1 MHPFH
6 RTLRALCAL
15 ALAAAAGAAAAGAA
29 HAAQAY
35 PTKPVRLIVPYAAG
49 GGTDTAA
56 RMIARKLA
64 PLLGQPVVVENKP
77 GGATQIGTAYVAS
90 AAPDGYTLLMGTAN
104 LATNSVLYS
113 KLPYDVLKD
122 LTPVVWA
129 TDVPVYLLVPA
140 DSAVHNLEALRQAA
154 VRQQGLTYATAGT
167 GSIPHLAG
175 EQFAHQT
182 GIALRHIP
190 YKGSSEAATAL
201 VGGQVQMSFDN
212 LPPVHAQVKAGRL
225 RPIAIA
231 AQARNPDLPDVPTLA
246 ELGVPLA
253 ASSWWGVMAPA
264 GTPKDVIALLNR
276 QVNAVLADPEVR
288 SYFTGLG
295 MQPTGGSA
303 QAFGQHIASETDRW
317 RAVVRQAGVKI
328 EE

>member
-1 MHPFH
+1 MPTLA
-6 RTLRALCAL
+6 RKLRAACAA
-15 ALAAAAGAAAAGAA
+15 ALLTIALPAAAA
-29 HAAQAY
+29 Y
-35 PTKPVRLIVPYAAG
+35 PDKPVRLIVPYAAG

-64 PLLGQPVVVENKP
+64 PLLGQAVVVENKP
-77 GGATQIGTAYVAS
+77 GAATQIGTAHVAS

-104 LATNSVLYS
+104 LATNSVLYA
-113 KLPYDVLKD
+113 KLPYDVGED
-122 LTPVVWA
+122 LAPVAWA
-129 TDVPVYLLVPA
+129 TDVPVYLLVPTA
-140 DSAVHNLEALRQAA
+140 SPVHDLEGLKRAA
-154 VRQQGLTYATAGT
+154 ARQQGLAFATAGT

-175 EQFAHQT
+175 EQFSHQT

-201 VGGQVQMSFDN
+201 VGGQVALSFDN
-212 LPPVHAQVKAGRL
+212 LAPVHAQVQAGRL

-246 ELGVPLA
+246 ELGVPLS

-264 GTPKDVIALLNR
+264 GTPKNVIALLNR
-276 QVNAVLADPEVR
+276 HINTVLADPEVR
-288 SYFTGLG
+288 RYFVGLG
-295 MQPTGGSA
+295 MRATGGTPDD
-303 QAFGQHIASETDRW
+303 FGRHIDEETRRW
-317 RAVVRQAGVKI
+317 GEVVKQAGVKI

>member
-1 MHPFH
+1 MQALT
-6 RTLRALCAL
+6 RTLRALCAV
-15 ALAAAAGAAAAGAA
+15 ALLGAAGAAQA
-29 HAAQAY
+29 AY
-35 PTKPVRLIVPYAAG
+35 PDKPVRLIVPYAAG

-77 GGATQIGTAYVAS
+77 GGATQIGTAFVAS

-104 LATNSVLYS
+104 LATNSVLYA
-113 KLPYDVLKD
+113 KLPYDVKKN

-129 TDVPVYLLVPA
+129 TDVPVYLLLPA
-140 DSAVHNLEALRQAA
+140 ASPIRSLEDLRRAA
-154 VRQQGLTYATAGT
+154 AQQQGLTFATAGT

-212 LPPVHAQVKAGRL
+212 LPPVYAQVKAGRL
-225 RPIAIA
+225 RAVAIA
-231 AQARNPDLPDVPTLA
+231 SQTRNPELPDVPTLA
-246 ELGVPLA
+246 ELGVPLS

-264 GTPKDVIALLNR
+264 GTPKDVVALLNR
-276 QVNAVLADPEVR
+276 QINAVLADPEVR
-288 SYFTGLG
+288 SYFSGLG
-295 MQPTGGSA
+295 MQATGGTA
-303 QAFGQHIASETDRW
+303 EAFGRHIADETDRW
-317 RAVVRQAGVKI
+317 RAVVKQAGVKI

>member
-1 MHPFH
+1 MQSCF
-6 RTLRALCAL
+6 RMLRALCAV
-15 ALAAAAGAAAAGAA
+15 ALLGAAST
-29 HAAQAY
+29 AQAAY
-35 PTKPVRLIVPYAAG
+35 PDKPVRLIVPYAAG

-104 LATNSVLYS
+104 LATNSVLYA
-113 KLPYDVLKD
+113 KLPYDVKKD

-129 TDVPVYLLVPA
+129 TDVPVYLLLPA
-140 DSAVHNLEALRQAA
+140 ASPVRSLDDLKRAA
-154 VRQQGLTYATAGT
+154 TQQQGLTYATAGT

-212 LPPVHAQVKAGRL
+212 LPPVYAQVKAGRL
-225 RPIAIA
+225 RAVAIA
-231 AQARNPDLPDVPTLA
+231 SQARNPELPDVPTLT
-246 ELGVPLA
+246 ELGVPLS

-264 GTPKDVIALLNR
+264 GTPQDVIALLNR
-276 QVNAVLADPEVR
+276 QINAVLADPEVR

-295 MQPTGGSA
+295 MQATGGTPE
-303 QAFGQHIASETDRW
+303 AFGRHIASETDRW
-317 RAVVRQAGVKI
+317 RAVVKQAGVKI

>member
-1 MHPFH
+1 MQALI
-6 RTLRALCAL
+6 RTLRALCAV
-15 ALAAAAGAAAAGAA
+15 ALLGAAGAAQAA
-29 HAAQAY
+29 AY
-35 PTKPVRLIVPYAAG
+35 PDKPVRLIVPYAAG

-77 GGATQIGTAYVAS
+77 GGATQIGTAFVAS

-104 LATNSVLYS
+104 LATNSVLYA
-113 KLPYDVLKD
+113 KLPYDVKKN
-122 LTPVVWA
+122 LTPVIWA
-129 TDVPVYLLVPA
+129 TDVPVYLLLPA
-140 DSAVHNLEALRQAA
+140 ASPIRSLEDLKRAA
-154 VRQQGLTYATAGT
+154 AQQQGLTFATAGT

-201 VGGQVQMSFDN
+201 VGGQVQMIFDN
-212 LPPVHAQVKAGRL
+212 LPPVYAQVKAGRL
-225 RPIAIA
+225 RAVAIA
-231 AQARNPDLPDVPTLA
+231 SQTRNPELPDVPTLA
-246 ELGVPLA
+246 ELGVPMS

-264 GTPKDVIALLNR
+264 GTPKDVVALLNR
-276 QVNAVLADPEVR
+276 QINAVLADPEVR
-288 SYFTGLG
+288 SYFSGLG
-295 MQPTGGSA
+295 MQATGGTA
-303 QAFGQHIASETDRW
+303 EAFGRHIADETDRW
-317 RAVVRQAGVKI
+317 RAVVKQAGVKI

>member
-1 MHPFH
+1 MHAIT
-6 RTLRALCAL
+6 RSLRALCAL
-15 ALAAAAGAAAAGAA
+15 ALAATAGAAAA
-29 HAAQAY
+29 AY
-35 PTKPVRLIVPYAAG
+35 PDKPVRLIVPYAAG

-64 PLLGQPVVVENKP
+64 PLLGQAVVVENKP
-77 GGATQIGTAYVAS
+77 GGATQIGTAYVAA

-104 LATNSVLYS
+104 LATNSVLYA
-113 KLPYDVLKD
+113 KLPYDVGRD

-129 TDVPVYLLVPA
+129 TDVPVYLLLPA
-140 DSAVHNLEALRQAA
+140 ASPWRSLDDLKRAA
-154 VRQQGLTYATAGT
+154 AQQQGLTYATAGT

-175 EQFAHQT
+175 EQFSHQT

-190 YKGSSEAATAL
+190 CKGSSEAATAL

-212 LPPVHAQVKAGRL
+212 LPPVYAQVKAGRL
-225 RPIAIA
+225 RPVAIA

-264 GTPKDVIALLNR
+264 GTPKDVIAQLNR
-276 QVNAVLADPEVR
+276 HINAVLADTEVR
-288 SYFTGLG
+288 SYFAGLG
-295 MQPTGGSA
+295 MAPTGGA
-303 QAFGQHIASETDRW
+303 PEAFGRHIADETARW
-317 RAVVRQAGVKI
+317 RAVVKQAGVKI

>member
-1 MHPFH
+1 MQALI
-6 RTLRALCAL
+6 RTLRALCAV
-15 ALAAAAGAAAAGAA
+15 ALLGAAGAAQAA
-29 HAAQAY
+29 AY
-35 PTKPVRLIVPYAAG
+35 PDKPVRLIVPYAAG

-64 PLLGQPVVVENKP
+64 PLLGRPVVVENKP
-77 GGATQIGTAYVAS
+77 GGATQIGTAFVAS

-104 LATNSVLYS
+104 LATNSVLYA
-113 KLPYDVLKD
+113 KLPYDVKKN
-122 LTPVVWA
+122 LTPVIWA
-129 TDVPVYLLVPA
+129 TDVPVYLLLPA
-140 DSAVHNLEALRQAA
+140 ASPIRSLEDLKRAA
-154 VRQQGLTYATAGT
+154 AQQQGLTFATAGT

-212 LPPVHAQVKAGRL
+212 LPPVYAQVKAGRL
-225 RPIAIA
+225 RAVAIA
-231 AQARNPDLPDVPTLA
+231 SQTRNPELPDVPTLA
-246 ELGVPLA
+246 ELGVPMS

-264 GTPKDVIALLNR
+264 GTPKEVIALLNR
-276 QVNAVLADPEVR
+276 QINAVLADPEVR
-288 SYFTGLG
+288 SYFSGLG
-295 MQPTGGSA
+295 MQATGGTA
-303 QAFGQHIASETDRW
+303 EAFGRHIADETDRW
-317 RAVVRQAGVKI
+317 RAVVKQAGVKI

>member
-1 MHPFH
+1 MQRYIRVLH
-6 RTLRALCAL
+6 ALFAATVL
-15 ALAAAAGAAAAGAA
+15 STAVSTQAAA
-29 HAAQAY
+29 Y
-35 PTKPVRLIVPYAAG
+35 PDKPVRLIVPYAAG

-64 PLLGQPVVVENKP
+64 PLLGQSVIVENKP
-77 GGATQIGTAYVAS
+77 GAATQIGTAYIAN
-90 AAPDGYTLLMGTAN
+90 AEPDGYTLLMGTAN
-104 LATNSVLYS
+104 LATNSVLYA
-113 KLPYDVLKD
+113 KLPYDVEKD

-140 DSAVHNLEALRQAA
+140 ASS
-154 VRQQGLTYATAGT
+154 VRDLQDLKRTASQQEGLTYATAGT

-175 EQFAHQT
+175 EQFVHQT

-212 LPPVHAQVKAGRL
+212 LPPVYAQVKAERL

-231 AQARNPDLPDVPTLA
+231 AQARNPDLPNVPTLT
-246 ELGVPLA
+246 ELGVPLS

-264 GTPKDVIALLNR
+264 DTPKDVIALLNR
-276 QVNAVLADPEVR
+276 QINNVLADAEVR

-295 MQPTGGSA
+295 MRPTGGSPE
-303 QAFGQHIASETDRW
+303 AFGQHIADETDRW
-317 RAVVRQAGVKI
+317 RAVVKQAGVKI
-328 EE
+328 EG

>member
-1 MHPFH
+1 MQALI
-6 RTLRALCAL
+6 RTLRALCAV
-15 ALAAAAGAAAAGAA
+15 ALLGAAGAAQA
-29 HAAQAY
+29 AY
-35 PTKPVRLIVPYAAG
+35 PDKPVRLIVPYAAG

-77 GGATQIGTAYVAS
+77 GGATQIGTAFVAS

-104 LATNSVLYS
+104 LATNSVLYA
-113 KLPYDVLKD
+113 KLPYDVKKN
-122 LTPVVWA
+122 LTPVIWA
-129 TDVPVYLLVPA
+129 TDVPVYLLLPA
-140 DSAVHNLEALRQAA
+140 ASPIRSLEDLKRAA
-154 VRQQGLTYATAGT
+154 AQQQGLTFATAGT

-212 LPPVHAQVKAGRL
+212 LPPVYAQVKAGRL
-225 RPIAIA
+225 RAVAIA
-231 AQARNPDLPDVPTLA
+231 SQTRNPELPDVPTLA
-246 ELGVPLA
+246 ELGVPLS

-264 GTPKDVIALLNR
+264 GTPKDVVALLNR
-276 QVNAVLADPEVR
+276 QINAVLADPEVR
-288 SYFTGLG
+288 SYFSGLG
-295 MQPTGGSA
+295 MQATGGTA
-303 QAFGQHIASETDRW
+303 EAFGRHIADETDRW
-317 RAVVRQAGVKI
+317 RAVVKQAGVKI

>member
-1 MHPFH
+1 MQSCF
-6 RTLRALCAL
+6 RMLRALCAV
-15 ALAAAAGAAAAGAA
+15 ALLGAAGTAQAAA
-29 HAAQAY
+29 Y
-35 PTKPVRLIVPYAAG
+35 PDKPVRLIVPYAAG

-104 LATNSVLYS
+104 LATNSVLYA
-113 KLPYDVLKD
+113 KLPYDVKKD

-129 TDVPVYLLVPA
+129 TDVPVYLLLPA
-140 DSAVHNLEALRQAA
+140 ASPLRSLDDLKRAA
-154 VRQQGLTYATAGT
+154 AQQQGLTFATAGT

-212 LPPVHAQVKAGRL
+212 LPPVYAQVKAGRL
-225 RPIAIA
+225 RAVAIA
-231 AQARNPDLPDVPTLA
+231 SQTRNPELPDVPTLA
-246 ELGVPLA
+246 ELGVPLS

-276 QVNAVLADPEVR
+276 QINAVLADPEVR

-295 MQPTGGSA
+295 MRATGGTPE
-303 QAFGQHIASETDRW
+303 AFGRHIADETDRW
-317 RAVVRQAGVKI
+317 RAVVKQAGVKI

>member
-1 MHPFH
+1 MQILI
-6 RTLRALCAL
+6 RTLRALCAV
-15 ALAAAAGAAAAGAA
+15 ALLGAAGAAQAA
-29 HAAQAY
+29 AY
-35 PTKPVRLIVPYAAG
+35 PDKPIRLIVPYAAG

-77 GGATQIGTAYVAS
+77 GGATQIGTALVAS

-104 LATNSVLYS
+104 LATNSVLYA
-113 KLPYDVLKD
+113 KLPYDVKKN

-129 TDVPVYLLVPA
+129 TDVPVYLLLPA
-140 DSAVHNLEALRQAA
+140 ASPIRNLEDLKRAA
-154 VRQQGLTYATAGT
+154 AQQQGLTFATAGT

-212 LPPVHAQVKAGRL
+212 LPPVYAQVKAGRL
-225 RPIAIA
+225 RAVAIA
-231 AQARNPDLPDVPTLA
+231 SQTRNPELPDVPTLA
-246 ELGVPLA
+246 ELGVPLS

-276 QVNAVLADPEVR
+276 QINAVLADPEVR
-288 SYFTGLG
+288 SYFNGLG
-295 MQPTGGSA
+295 MQATGGTA
-303 QAFGQHIASETDRW
+303 EAFGRHIADETDRW
-317 RAVVRQAGVKI
+317 RAVVKQADVKI

>member
-1 MHPFH
+1 MHCFI
-6 RTLRALCAL
+6 RTLLALCAV
-15 ALAAAAGAAAAGAA
+15 ALAGAAGAAAA
-29 HAAQAY
+29 AY
-35 PTKPVRLIVPYAAG
+35 PDKPVRLIVPYAAG

-90 AAPDGYTLLMGTAN
+90 ASPDGYTLLMGTAN
-104 LATNSVLYS
+104 LATNSVLYAR
-113 KLPYDVLKD
+113 LPYDVKRD
-122 LTPVVWA
+122 LAPVVWA
-129 TDVPVYLLVPA
+129 TDVPVYLLLPA
-140 DSAVHNLEALRQAA
+140 ASPWRSLEDLKRAA
-154 VRQQGLTYATAGT
+154 TQQQGLTFATAGT

-175 EQFAHQT
+175 EQFSHQT

-212 LPPVHAQVKAGRL
+212 LPPVYAQVKAGRL
-225 RPIAIA
+225 RAVAIA
-231 AQARNPDLPDVPTLA
+231 AQARNPELPDVPTLA
-246 ELGVPLA
+246 ELGVPLS

-264 GTPKDVIALLNR
+264 GTPQDVIAQLNR
-276 QVNAVLADPEVR
+276 QINAVLADAEVR
-288 SYFTGLG
+288 GYFAGLG
-295 MQPTGGSA
+295 VQPTGGTPED
-303 QAFGQHIASETDRW
+303 FGRHIADETGRW
-317 RAVVRQAGVKI
+317 RAVVKQAGVKI

>member
-1 MHPFH
+1 MHALI
-6 RTLRALCAL
+6 RTLRGALCAAIL
-15 ALAAAAGAAAAGAA
+15 LGTAGAAVA
-29 HAAQAY
+29 AY
-35 PTKPVRLIVPYAAG
+35 PDKPVRLIVPYAAG

-77 GGATQIGTAYVAS
+77 GGATQIGTAYVAA

-104 LATNSVLYS
+104 LATNSVLYA
-113 KLPYDVLKD
+113 KLPYDVGRD
-122 LTPVVWA
+122 LTPVAWA
-129 TDVPVYLLVPA
+129 TDVPVYLMVPA
-140 DSAVHNLEALRQAA
+140 ASPWRSLEDLKRAA
-154 VRQQGLTYATAGT
+154 AAQQGLTFATAGT

-201 VGGQVQMSFDN
+201 VGGQVQLSFDN
-212 LPPVHAQVKAGRL
+212 LAPVYAQIQAGRL

-231 AQARNPDLPDVPTLA
+231 AQARNPGLPDVPTLA

-264 GTPKDVIALLNR
+264 GTPPDVIAQLNR
-276 QVNAVLADPEVR
+276 QIGAVLADPEVR
-288 SYFTGLG
+288 SYFAGLG
-295 MQPTGGSA
+295 MQSKGGTPED
-303 QAFGQHIASETDRW
+303 FGRHIAAETERW
-317 RAVVRQAGVKI
+317 RAVVRQAGIKI
-328 EE
+328 ED

>member
-1 MHPFH
+1 MQRYIRVLH
-6 RTLRALCAL
+6 ALFAATVL
-15 ALAAAAGAAAAGAA
+15 STAVSAQAAA
-29 HAAQAY
+29 Y
-35 PTKPVRLIVPYAAG
+35 PDKPVRLIVPYAAG

-64 PLLGQPVVVENKP
+64 PLLGQSVIVENKP
-77 GGATQIGTAYVAS
+77 GAATQIGTAYVVNAE
-90 AAPDGYTLLMGTAN
+90 PDGYTLLMGTAN
-104 LATNSVLYS
+104 LATNSVLYA
-113 KLPYDVLKD
+113 KLPYDVEKD

-140 DSAVHNLEALRQAA
+140 ASAVRDLQDLKRAA
-154 VRQQGLTYATAGT
+154 AQQEGLTYATAGT

-175 EQFAHQT
+175 EQFVHQT

-212 LPPVHAQVKAGRL
+212 LPPVYAQVKAERL

-231 AQARNPDLPDVPTLA
+231 AQARNPDLPNVPTLT
-246 ELGVPLA
+246 ELGVSLS

-264 GTPKDVIALLNR
+264 DTPKDVIALLNR
-276 QVNAVLADPEVR
+276 QINNVLADAEVR

-295 MQPTGGSA
+295 MQSTGGSPE
-303 QAFGQHIASETDRW
+303 AFGQHIAGETDRW
-317 RAVVRQAGVKI
+317 RAVVKQAGVKI

>member
-1 MHPFH
+1 MHSFI
-6 RTLRALCAL
+6 RTARALCAV
-15 ALAAAAGAAAAGAA
+15 ALVGAGGAAAA
-29 HAAQAY
+29 AY
-35 PTKPVRLIVPYAAG
+35 PDKPIRLIVPYAAG

-64 PLLGQPVVVENKP
+64 PLLGQPMVVENKP
-77 GGATQIGTAYVAS
+77 GGATQIGTAYVAA

-104 LATNSVLYS
+104 LATNSVLYA
-113 KLPYDVLKD
+113 KLPYDVSRD
-122 LTPVVWA
+122 LAPVVWA
-129 TDVPVYLLVPA
+129 TDVPVYLLLPA
-140 DSAVHNLEALRQAA
+140 ASPWRGLDDLKRAA
-154 VRQQGLTYATAGT
+154 AQQQGLTFATAGT

-175 EQFAHQT
+175 EQFSHQT

-212 LPPVHAQVKAGRL
+212 LPPVYAQVKAARL
-225 RPIAIA
+225 RPVAIA
-231 AQARNPDLPDVPTLA
+231 ADKRNPDLPDVPTLA

-264 GTPKDVIALLNR
+264 GTPKDVIAQLNR
-276 QVNAVLADPEVR
+276 QINAVLADPEVR
-288 SYFTGLG
+288 GYFAGLG
-295 MQPTGGSA
+295 MQPTGGTPE
-303 QAFGQHIASETDRW
+303 AFGRHIADETGRW

>member
-1 MHPFH
+1 MHASL
-6 RTLRALCAL
+6 RKLRALWAAAL
-15 ALAAAAGAAAAGAA
+15 LTAALPAAAA
-29 HAAQAY
+29 Y
-35 PTKPVRLIVPYAAG
+35 PDKPIRLIVPYAAG

-56 RMIARKLA
+56 RMIAQKLA

-77 GGATQIGTAYVAS
+77 GAATQIGTSYVAN
-90 AAPDGYTLLMGTAN
+90 AAADGYTLLMGTAN

-113 KLPYDVLKD
+113 TLPYDVRRD
-122 LTPVVWA
+122 LTPVAWA

-140 DSAVHNLEALRQAA
+140 SSPVHDLAGLKQAA
-154 VRQQGLTYATAGT
+154 RQQQGLAFATAGT

-175 EQFAHQT
+175 EQFARDT

-201 VGGQVQMSFDN
+201 AGGQVALSFDN
-212 LPPVHAQVKAGRL
+212 LAPVYAQVQARRL

-231 AQARNPDLPDVPTLA
+231 AKARNPDLPDVPTLT
-246 ELGVPLA
+246 ELGVPLT

-276 QVNAVLADPEVR
+276 HIGTVLADAQVR
-288 SYFTGLG
+288 RYFSRLG
-295 MQPTGGSA
+295 MQATGGTP
-303 QAFGQHIASETDRW
+303 QDFGRHIDEETQRW
-317 RAVVRQAGVKI
+317 RTVVQQAGVKI
-328 EE
+328 EP

>member
-1 MHPFH
+1 MPSFI
-6 RTLRALCAL
+6 RTLHALCA
-15 ALAAAAGAAAAGAA
+15 AAVLAAAGNAQAAA
-29 HAAQAY
+29 Y
-35 PTKPVRLIVPYAAG
+35 PDKPVRLIVPYAAG

-104 LATNSVLYS
+104 LATNSVLYA
-113 KLPYDVLKD
+113 KLPYDVKKD
-122 LTPVVWA
+122 LAPVAWA
-129 TDVPVYLLVPA
+129 TDVPVYLLLPA
-140 DSAVHNLEALRQAA
+140 ASPWRTLEDLKRAA
-154 VRQQGLTYATAGT
+154 AEQQGLTYATAGT

-175 EQFAHQT
+175 EQFAHRT

-201 VGGQVQMSFDN
+201 VGGQVQLSFDN
-212 LPPVHAQVKAGRL
+212 LAPVLAQVKAGRL
-225 RPIAIA
+225 RAVAIA
-231 AQARNPDLPDVPTLA
+231 AQARNPEMPDVPTLA

-264 GTPKDVIALLNR
+264 RTPKDVIALLNR
-276 QVNAVLADPEVR
+276 QLNSVLADPEVR
-288 SYFTGLG
+288 SYFAGLG
-295 MQPTGGSA
+295 MQATGGTPE
-303 QAFGQHIASETDRW
+303 AFGQHIADETDRW
-317 RAVVRQAGVKI
+317 RAVVKQAGVKI

>member
-1 MHPFH
+1 MQALI
-6 RTLRALCAL
+6 RTLRALCAV
-15 ALAAAAGAAAAGAA
+15 ALLGAAGAAQA
-29 HAAQAY
+29 AY
-35 PTKPVRLIVPYAAG
+35 PDKPVRLIVPYAAG

-77 GGATQIGTAYVAS
+77 GGATQIGTAFVAS

-104 LATNSVLYS
+104 LATNSVLYA
-113 KLPYDVLKD
+113 KLPYDVKKN

-129 TDVPVYLLVPA
+129 TDVPVYLLLPA
-140 DSAVHNLEALRQAA
+140 ASPIRSLEDLKRAA
-154 VRQQGLTYATAGT
+154 AQQQGLTFATAGT

-212 LPPVHAQVKAGRL
+212 LPPVYAQVKAGRL
-225 RPIAIA
+225 RAIAIA
-231 AQARNPDLPDVPTLA
+231 SQTRNPELPDVPTLA
-246 ELGVPLA
+246 ELGVPLS

-264 GTPKDVIALLNR
+264 GTPKDVVALLNR
-276 QVNAVLADPEVR
+276 QINAVLADPEVR
-288 SYFTGLG
+288 SYFSGLG
-295 MQPTGGSA
+295 MQATGGTTE
-303 QAFGQHIASETDRW
+303 AFGQHIADETDRW
-317 RAVVRQAGVKI
+317 RAVVKQAGVKI

>member
-1 MHPFH
+1 MQALI
-6 RTLRALCAL
+6 RTLRALCAV
-15 ALAAAAGAAAAGAA
+15 ALLGAAGAAQAA
-29 HAAQAY
+29 AY
-35 PTKPVRLIVPYAAG
+35 PDKPVRLIVPYAAG

-77 GGATQIGTAYVAS
+77 GGATQIGTAFVAS

-104 LATNSVLYS
+104 LATNSVLYA
-113 KLPYDVLKD
+113 KLPYDVKKN

-129 TDVPVYLLVPA
+129 TDVPVYLLLPA
-140 DSAVHNLEALRQAA
+140 ASPIRSLEDLKRAA
-154 VRQQGLTYATAGT
+154 AQQQGLTFATAGT

-212 LPPVHAQVKAGRL
+212 LPPVYAQVKAGRL
-225 RPIAIA
+225 RAVAIA
-231 AQARNPDLPDVPTLA
+231 SQTRNPELPDVPTLA
-246 ELGVPLA
+246 ELGVPLS

-264 GTPKDVIALLNR
+264 GTPKDVVALLNR
-276 QVNAVLADPEVR
+276 QINAVLADPEVR
-288 SYFTGLG
+288 SYFSRLG
-295 MQPTGGSA
+295 MQATGGTA
-303 QAFGQHIASETDRW
+303 EAFGRHIADETDRW
-317 RAVVRQAGVKI
+317 RAVVKQAGVKI

>member
-1 MHPFH
+1 MQALI
-6 RTLRALCAL
+6 RTLRALCAV
-15 ALAAAAGAAAAGAA
+15 ALLGAAGAAQA
-29 HAAQAY
+29 AY
-35 PTKPVRLIVPYAAG
+35 PDKPVRLIVPYAAG

-77 GGATQIGTAYVAS
+77 GGATQIGTAFVAS

-104 LATNSVLYS
+104 LATNSVLYA
-113 KLPYDVLKD
+113 KLPYDVKKN

-129 TDVPVYLLVPA
+129 TDVPVYLLLPA
-140 DSAVHNLEALRQAA
+140 ASPIRSLEDLKRAA
-154 VRQQGLTYATAGT
+154 AQQQGLTFATAGT

-212 LPPVHAQVKAGRL
+212 LPPVYAQVKAGRL
-225 RPIAIA
+225 RAVAIA
-231 AQARNPDLPDVPTLA
+231 SQTRNPELPDVPTLA
-246 ELGVPLA
+246 ELGVPLS

-264 GTPKDVIALLNR
+264 GTPKDVVALLNR
-276 QVNAVLADPEVR
+276 QINAVLADPEVR
-288 SYFTGLG
+288 SYFSGLG
-295 MQPTGGSA
+295 MQATGGTA
-303 QAFGQHIASETDRW
+303 EAFGRHIADETDRW
-317 RAVVRQAGVKI
+317 RAVVKQAGVKI

>member
-1 MHPFH
+1 MQALI
-6 RTLRALCAL
+6 RTLRALCAV
-15 ALAAAAGAAAAGAA
+15 ALLGAAGAAQAA
-29 HAAQAY
+29 AY
-35 PTKPVRLIVPYAAG
+35 PDKPVRLIVPYAAG

-77 GGATQIGTAYVAS
+77 GGATQIGTAFVAS

-104 LATNSVLYS
+104 LATNSVLYA
-113 KLPYDVLKD
+113 KLPYDVKKN
-122 LTPVVWA
+122 LTPVIWA
-129 TDVPVYLLVPA
+129 TDVPVYLLLPA
-140 DSAVHNLEALRQAA
+140 ASPIRSLEDLKRAA
-154 VRQQGLTYATAGT
+154 AQQQGLTFATAGT

-212 LPPVHAQVKAGRL
+212 LPPVYAQVKAGRL
-225 RPIAIA
+225 RAVAIA
-231 AQARNPDLPDVPTLA
+231 SQTRNPELPDVPTLA
-246 ELGVPLA
+246 ELGVPMS

-264 GTPKDVIALLNR
+264 GTSKDVVALLNR
-276 QVNAVLADPEVR
+276 QINAVLADPEVR
-288 SYFTGLG
+288 SYFSGLG
-295 MQPTGGSA
+295 MQATGGTA
-303 QAFGQHIASETDRW
+303 EAFGRHIADETDRW
-317 RAVVRQAGVKI
+317 RAVVKQAGVKI

>member
-1 MHPFH
+1 MHPCF
-6 RTLRALCAL
+6 RTLRALCAAVL
-15 ALAAAAGAAAAGAA
+15 LSAAGAAQAGA
-29 HAAQAY
+29 Y
-35 PTKPVRLIVPYAAG
+35 PDKPVRLIVPYAAG

-64 PLLGQPVVVENKP
+64 PLIGQPVVVENKP

-90 AAPDGYTLLMGTAN
+90 AQPDGYTLLMGTAN
-104 LATNSVLYS
+104 LATNSVLYA
-113 KLPYDVLKD
+113 KLPYDVNKD
-122 LTPVVWA
+122 LTPVIGA
-129 TDVPVYLLVPA
+129 TDVPVYLLLPA
-140 DSAVHNLEALRQAA
+140 ASPLRTLEDIKRAA
-154 VRQQGLTYATAGT
+154 TAQQGLTYATAGT

-175 EQFAHQT
+175 EQFAHET

-212 LPPVHAQVKAGRL
+212 LPPVYAQVKAQRL

-231 AQARNPDLPDVPTLA
+231 AQKRNPDLPDVPTLA
-246 ELGVPLA
+246 ELGVPLS

-264 GTPKDVIALLNR
+264 GTPKDVIGQLNR
-276 QVNAVLADPEVR
+276 QINAVLADPEVR

-295 MQPTGGSA
+295 MQPTGGTPE
-303 QAFGQHIASETDRW
+303 AFGQHIADETRRW
-317 RAVVRQAGVKI
+317 RAVVKQAGVKI

>member
-1 MHPFH
+1 MQSCL
-6 RTLRALCAL
+6 RMLRALCAV
-15 ALAAAAGAAAAGAA
+15 ALLGAAGAAQAA
-29 HAAQAY
+29 AY
-35 PTKPVRLIVPYAAG
+35 PDKPVRLIVPYAAG

-104 LATNSVLYS
+104 LATNSVLYA
-113 KLPYDVLKD
+113 KLPYDVKKD
-122 LTPVVWA
+122 LMPVVWA
-129 TDVPVYLLVPA
+129 TDVPVYLLLPA
-140 DSAVHNLEALRQAA
+140 ASPIRSLEDLKRAA
-154 VRQQGLTYATAGT
+154 AQQQGLTYATAGT

-212 LPPVHAQVKAGRL
+212 LPPVYAQVKAGRL
-225 RPIAIA
+225 RAVAIA
-231 AQARNPDLPDVPTLA
+231 SQTRNPELPDVPTLA
-246 ELGVPLA
+246 ELGVPLS

-264 GTPKDVIALLNR
+264 GTPKDVITLLNR
-276 QVNAVLADPEVR
+276 QINAVLADPEVR
-288 SYFTGLG
+288 SYSTGLG
-295 MQPTGGSA
+295 MQATGGTPE
-303 QAFGQHIASETDRW
+303 AFGRHIASETDRW
-317 RAVVRQAGVKI
+317 RAVVKQAGVKI

>member
-1 MHPFH
+1 MQALI
-6 RTLRALCAL
+6 RTLRALCAV
-15 ALAAAAGAAAAGAA
+15 ALLGAAGAAQA
-29 HAAQAY
+29 AY
-35 PTKPVRLIVPYAAG
+35 PDKPVRLIVPYAAG

-77 GGATQIGTAYVAS
+77 GGATQIGTAFVAN

-104 LATNSVLYS
+104 LATNSVLYA
-113 KLPYDVLKD
+113 KLPYDVKKN

-129 TDVPVYLLVPA
+129 TDVPVYLLLPA
-140 DSAVHNLEALRQAA
+140 ASPIRSLEDLKRAA
-154 VRQQGLTYATAGT
+154 AQQQGLTFATAGT

-212 LPPVHAQVKAGRL
+212 LPPVYAQVKAGRL
-225 RPIAIA
+225 RAVAIA
-231 AQARNPDLPDVPTLA
+231 SQTRNPELPDVPTLA
-246 ELGVPLA
+246 ELGVPMS

-264 GTPKDVIALLNR
+264 GTPKEVIALLNR
-276 QVNAVLADPEVR
+276 QINAVLADPEVR
-288 SYFTGLG
+288 SYFSGLG
-295 MQPTGGSA
+295 MQATGGTA
-303 QAFGQHIASETDRW
+303 EAFGRHIADETDRW
-317 RAVVRQAGVKI
+317 RAVVKQAGVKI

>member
-1 MHPFH
+1 MQSCF
-6 RTLRALCAL
+6 RMLRALCAV
-15 ALAAAAGAAAAGAA
+15 ALLGAAGTAQAAA
-29 HAAQAY
+29 Y
-35 PTKPVRLIVPYAAG
+35 PDKPVRLIVPYAAG

-104 LATNSVLYS
+104 LATNSVLYA
-113 KLPYDVLKD
+113 KLPYDVKKD

-129 TDVPVYLLVPA
+129 TDVPVYLLLPA
-140 DSAVHNLEALRQAA
+140 ASPLRSLDDLKRAA
-154 VRQQGLTYATAGT
+154 AQQQGLTFATAGT
-167 GSIPHLAG
+167 GSIPHLTGA
-175 EQFAHQT
+175 QFAHQT

-212 LPPVHAQVKAGRL
+212 LPPVYAQVKAGRL
-225 RPIAIA
+225 RAVAIA
-231 AQARNPDLPDVPTLA
+231 SQTRNPELPDVPTLA
-246 ELGVPLA
+246 ELGVPLS

-276 QVNAVLADPEVR
+276 QINAVLADPEVR

-295 MQPTGGSA
+295 MQATGGTPE
-303 QAFGQHIASETDRW
+303 AFGRHIADETDRW
-317 RAVVRQAGVKI
+317 RAVVKQAGVKI

>member
-1 MHPFH
+1 MQPFF
-6 RTLRALCAL
+6 RTLRALCAV
-15 ALAAAAGAAAAGAA
+15 ALLGAAGAAQAA
-29 HAAQAY
+29 AY
-35 PTKPVRLIVPYAAG
+35 PDKPVRLIVPYAAG

-77 GGATQIGTAYVAS
+77 GGATQIGTAFVAA

-104 LATNSVLYS
+104 LATNSVLYT
-113 KLPYDVLKD
+113 KLPYDVKKD

-129 TDVPVYLLVPA
+129 TDVPVYLLLPA
-140 DSAVHNLEALRQAA
+140 ASPVRNLEDLKRAA
-154 VRQQGLTYATAGT
+154 TREQGLTYATAGT

-201 VGGQVQMSFDN
+201 VGNQVQMSFDN
-212 LPPVHAQVKAGRL
+212 LPPVYAQVKAGRL

-246 ELGVPLA
+246 ELGVPLS

-264 GTPKDVIALLNR
+264 GTPKDVVALLNR
-276 QVNAVLADPEVR
+276 QINAVLADPEVR
-288 SYFTGLG
+288 GYFAGLG
-295 MQPTGGSA
+295 MQPTGGTPE
-303 QAFGQHIASETDRW
+303 AFGRHIAEETDRW
-317 RAVVRQAGVKI
+317 RAVVKQAGVKI

>member
-1 MHPFH
+1 MLTRLFASLL
-6 RTLRALCAL
+6 TAVCI
-15 ALAAAAGAAAAGAA
+15 AAPAAGADAAF
-29 HAAQAY
+29 
-35 PTKPVRLIVPYAAG
+35 PDKPVRIIVPQTPG
-49 GGTDTAA
+49 GASDVLARIIGQKLTA
-56 RMIARKLA
+56 KW
-64 PLLGQPVVVENKP
+64 GQPVVVENHAGA
-77 GGATQIGTAYVAS
+77 GGNVGMELVVR

-104 LATNSVLYS
+104 LATNSVLYA
-113 KLPYDVLKD
+113 KLPYDVKKN

-129 TDVPVYLLVPA
+129 TDVPVYLLLPA
-140 DSAVHNLEALRQAA
+140 ASPIRSLEDLKRAA
-154 VRQQGLTYATAGT
+154 AQQQGLTFATAGT

-212 LPPVHAQVKAGRL
+212 LPPVYAQVKAGRL
-225 RPIAIA
+225 RAVAIA
-231 AQARNPDLPDVPTLA
+231 SQTRNPELPDVPTLA
-246 ELGVPLA
+246 ELGVPLS

-276 QVNAVLADPEVR
+276 QINVVLADPEVR
-288 SYFTGLG
+288 SYFNGLG
-295 MQPTGGSA
+295 MQATGGTA
-303 QAFGQHIASETDRW
+303 EAFGRHIADETDRW
-317 RAVVRQAGVKI
+317 RAVVKQAGVKI

>member
-1 MHPFH
+1 MQPLL
-6 RTLRALCAL
+6 RTLRALCAV
-15 ALAAAAGAAAAGAA
+15 ALLGTAGATQAAA
-29 HAAQAY
+29 Y
-35 PTKPVRLIVPYAAG
+35 PDKPVRLIVPYAAG

-104 LATNSVLYS
+104 LATNSVLYA
-113 KLPYDVLKD
+113 KLPYDVKKNLA
-122 LTPVVWA
+122 PIVWA
-129 TDVPVYLLVPA
+129 TDVPVYLLLPA
-140 DSAVHNLEALRQAA
+140 ASPWRSLDDLKLAA
-154 VRQQGLTYATAGT
+154 AQQQGLTFATAGT

-201 VGGQVQMSFDN
+201 IGGQVQMSFDN
-212 LPPVHAQVKAGRL
+212 LPPVYAQVKAGRL
-225 RPIAIA
+225 RAVAIA
-231 AQARNPDLPDVPTLA
+231 AQTRNPELPDVPTLT
-246 ELGVPLA
+246 ELGVPLS

-264 GTPKDVIALLNR
+264 GTPQDVIALLNR
-276 QVNAVLADPEVR
+276 QINAVLADPEVR

-295 MQPTGGSA
+295 MQATGGTPE
-303 QAFGQHIASETDRW
+303 AFGRHIAEETDRW
-317 RAVVRQAGVKI
+317 RAVVKQAGVKS

>member
-1 MHPFH
+1 MQALT
-6 RTLRALCAL
+6 RTLRALCAV
-15 ALAAAAGAAAAGAA
+15 ALLGAAGAAQA
-29 HAAQAY
+29 AY
-35 PTKPVRLIVPYAAG
+35 PDKPVRLIVPYAAG

-77 GGATQIGTAYVAS
+77 GGATQIGTAFVAS

-104 LATNSVLYS
+104 LATNSVLYA
-113 KLPYDVLKD
+113 KLPYDVKKN

-129 TDVPVYLLVPA
+129 TDVPVYLLLPA
-140 DSAVHNLEALRQAA
+140 ASPIRSLEGLKRAA
-154 VRQQGLTYATAGT
+154 AQQQGLTFATAGT

-212 LPPVHAQVKAGRL
+212 LPPVYAQVKAGRL
-225 RPIAIA
+225 RAVAIA
-231 AQARNPDLPDVPTLA
+231 SQTRNPELPDVPTLA
-246 ELGVPLA
+246 ELGVPMS

-264 GTPKDVIALLNR
+264 GTPKEVIALLNR
-276 QVNAVLADPEVR
+276 QINAVLADPEVR
-288 SYFTGLG
+288 SYFSGLG
-295 MQPTGGSA
+295 MQATGGTA
-303 QAFGQHIASETDRW
+303 EAFGRHIADETDRW
-317 RAVVRQAGVKI
+317 RAVVKQAGVKI

>member
-1 MHPFH
+1 MHPIIQ
-6 RTLRALCAL
+6 TLRALCAI
-15 ALAAAAGAAAAGAA
+15 ALAGAAGAA
-29 HAAQAY
+29 HAASAY
-35 PTKPVRLIVPYAAG
+35 PDKPIRLIVPYAAG

-77 GGATQIGTAYVAS
+77 GGATQIGTAYVAG

-104 LATNSVLYS
+104 LATNSVLYR
-113 KLPYDVLKD
+113 KLPYDVRKD

-129 TDVPVYLLVPA
+129 TDVPVYLLLPA
-140 DSAVHNLEALRQAA
+140 ASPIRTLDDLKRAA
-154 VRQQGLTYATAGT
+154 AQQQGLTFATAGT

-212 LPPVHAQVKAGRL
+212 LPPVQAQVKAGRL
-225 RPIAIA
+225 RPVAIA
-231 AQARNPDLPDVPTLA
+231 AQARNPDLPDVPTLT
-246 ELGVPLA
+246 ELGVPLS

-264 GTPKDVIALLNR
+264 GTPKDVVALLNR

-295 MQPTGGSA
+295 MQPTGGTPD
-303 QAFGQHIASETDRW
+303 AFGRHISDETDRW
-317 RAVVRQAGVKI
+317 RAVVKQAGVKI

>member
-1 MHPFH
+1 MQALT
-6 RTLRALCAL
+6 RTLRALCAV
-15 ALAAAAGAAAAGAA
+15 ALLGAAGAAQA
-29 HAAQAY
+29 AY
-35 PTKPVRLIVPYAAG
+35 PDKPVRLIVPYAAG

-77 GGATQIGTAYVAS
+77 GGATQIGTAFVAS

-104 LATNSVLYS
+104 LATNSVLYA
-113 KLPYDVLKD
+113 KLPYDVKKN

-129 TDVPVYLLVPA
+129 TDVPVYLLLPA
-140 DSAVHNLEALRQAA
+140 ASPIRSLEDLKRAA
-154 VRQQGLTYATAGT
+154 AQQQGLTFATAGT

-212 LPPVHAQVKAGRL
+212 LPPVYAQVKAGRL
-225 RPIAIA
+225 RAVAIA
-231 AQARNPDLPDVPTLA
+231 SQTRNPELPDVPTLA
-246 ELGVPLA
+246 ELGVPMS

-264 GTPKDVIALLNR
+264 GTPKEVIALLNR
-276 QVNAVLADPEVR
+276 QINAVLADPEVR
-288 SYFTGLG
+288 SYFSGLG
-295 MQPTGGSA
+295 MQATGGTA
-303 QAFGQHIASETDRW
+303 EAFGRHIADETDRW
-317 RAVVRQAGVKI
+317 RAVVKQAGVKI